1 MKADLLDIKFQRK
14 ATKIALGA
22 SVAVLAITSLNMKS
36 NFSKKLHII
45 AGASLVGLSIWH
57 HMLYDDKQAQN
68 LLKNLSNKKAKP
80 SKFNQI

>member
-14 ATKIALGA
+14 ATKIALGT

-45 AGASLVGLSIWH
+45 AGVSLVGLSIWH
-57 HMLYDDKQAQN
+57 HMLYNDKAEK
-68 LLKNLSNKKAKP
+68 LLKNLSNKKVKA
-80 SKFNQI
+80 NQI